1 MGSNYSNTVAVGTKR
16 QTVLGQFESNCR
28 RYGGSWGEKAKTTE
42 AVVKQ
47 VETVLRQLG

>member
-16 QTVLGQFESNCR
+16 QTVLESNCR
-28 RYGGSWGEKAKTTE
+28 RYGGSWGEKAETTE

-47 VETVLRQLG
+47 VVTVLRQLG